1 MNSFDDEDY
10 NMIFIKKDKRV
21 SEWQRIFEWED
32 TIQDANK
39 FIFGN

>member
-32 TIQDANK
+32 TIQAANYT
-39 FIFGN
+39 IFGN